1 MPFSISTKKMNMRL
15 QTNSPPIYYNNMPVS
30 SVMSVGSGA
39 TIGVLNGVGSIGA
52 SGRVF
57 RQGSMI
63 DKISNIKN
71 SGCGSCG
78 GK

>member
-1 MPFSISTKKMNMRL
+1 MPFTSNTKKMNMLL
-15 QTNSPPIYYNNMPVS
+15 QTNAPHAYYSNMRGS
-30 SVMSVGSGA
+30 SVGSGDSGR
-39 TIGVLNGVGSIGA
+39 TVGVLNGLGSIGA

-71 SGCGSCG
+71 SGCSSCG